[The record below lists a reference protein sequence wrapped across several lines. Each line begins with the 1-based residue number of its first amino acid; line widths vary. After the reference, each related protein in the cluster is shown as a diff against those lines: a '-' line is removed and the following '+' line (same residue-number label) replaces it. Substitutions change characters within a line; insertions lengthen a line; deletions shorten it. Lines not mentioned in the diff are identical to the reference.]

1 MQPLTHQVWEQHFV
15 QLREPVLTR
24 FPQVEEWELA
34 RVNDD
39 YDALV
44 ELVQRS
50 TGMDADRVLEQL
62 RALDVEELG
71 IGTGTR
77 EDAEDENGNGE
88 HGSLAKLALG
98 KGFAESERA
107 RITERLAKLNK
118 HLKRFPADDTWLE
131 ISVKDRDTT
140 SQALTLSAELPG
152 LGKVVVGSREGDLRD
167 ALADVRE
174 DMITQITREL
184 DKRSRGAR

>member
-107 RITERLAKLNK
+107 RITERLSKLNK